1 MIILLYLNFRNLEIN
16 TIMKKN
22 FILLSIIS
30 IIFLTI
36 PFGVQSKEIN
46 KIINENYK
54 AYSDSLEN
62 NITTFT
68 YLDDDGRYKTYLLS
82 SKQEKVKVPIFQ
94 IGSVSK
100 LFVAH
105 ALAKLATESDLG
117 LDTELSE
124 ILKGVQYK
132 DEKISAITLKQLAN
146 HTSGLPRLPINIFVG
161 MADTLQPYAKY
172 TTAMLYQF
180 LGTYEL
186 TREAGKSYEYSNLGY
201 GVLGLALDTY
211 LRKNK
216 NTSLESYIEDEI
228 LKPIGMDDTHLEL
241 PKEKQA
247 RLTQPYRENNPVPN
261 WEFDVLKWAGAY
273 YSTTEDLAKYLNQ
286 YVSDTPVVKE
296 EVTGIMTSETHIVNE
311 RMKMALGWHIT
322 PLKDKQVYW
331 HNGNTY
337 GNAAFIA
344 FVDGKFVAVLSNSNR
359 VLDMMSVD
367 VLSNM
372 IKK

>member
-105 ALAKLATESDLG
+105 ALAKLTTDSDLR
-117 LDTELSE
+117 LDTKLSE
-124 ILKGVQYK
+124 ILKGVLYK
-132 DEKISAITLKQLAN
+132 DERIASITLMQLAN

-216 NTSLESYIEDEI
+216 NTNLESYIEDEI
-228 LKPIGMDDTHLEL
+228 LIPIGMDDTHLEL

-247 RLTQPYRENNPVPN
+247 RLIQPYRENNPVPN

-286 YVSDTPVVKE
+286 YVSDTPVVTE
-296 EVTGIMTSETHIVNE
+296 EVTEKMMTESHIINE

-322 PLKDKQVYW
+322 PLNDKQVYW

-344 FVDGKFVAVLSNSNR
+344 FVEGKFVAVLSNSNR

-372 IKK
+372 IK